1 MNIYEKFGV
10 TSNVAMI
17 IISVSVMLFGGFAMT
32 RITKKLKLPNVTAYI
47 LTGILLGPYV
57 FNLVPETIV
66 IEMDFLSDIA
76 LAFIAF
82 STGEFFKFSILKK
95 NGNKVIVITIFE
107 SLTFPI
113 FKLLLFF
120 IASSGDIFAAVIAGN
135 IADIPIVIN
144 TINILPIIIY
154 GL

>member
-66 IEMDFLSDIA
+66 IGMDFLSDIA

-82 STGEFFKFSILKK
+82 STGEFF
-95 NGNKVIVITIFE
+95 
-107 SLTFPI
+107 
-113 FKLLLFF
+113 
-120 IASSGDIFAAVIAGN
+120 
-135 IADIPIVIN
+135 
-144 TINILPIIIY
+144 
-154 GL
+154 

>member
-66 IEMDFLSDIA
+66 IGMDFLSDIA
-76 LAFIAF
+76 LAFIF
-82 STGEFFKFSILKK
+82 
-95 NGNKVIVITIFE
+95 
-107 SLTFPI
+107 
-113 FKLLLFF
+113 
-120 IASSGDIFAAVIAGN
+120 
-135 IADIPIVIN
+135 
-144 TINILPIIIY
+144 
-154 GL
+154 

>member
-66 IEMDFLSDIA
+66 IGWIFFL
-76 LAFIAF
+76 
-82 STGEFFKFSILKK
+82 IL
-95 NGNKVIVITIFE
+95 
-107 SLTFPI
+107 L
-113 FKLLLFF
+113 
-120 IASSGDIFAAVIAGN
+120 
-135 IADIPIVIN
+135 
-144 TINILPIIIY
+144 
-154 GL
+154 

>member
-57 FNLVPETIV
+57 FN
-66 IEMDFLSDIA
+66 
-76 LAFIAF
+76 
-82 STGEFFKFSILKK
+82 
-95 NGNKVIVITIFE
+95 
-107 SLTFPI
+107 
-113 FKLLLFF
+113 
-120 IASSGDIFAAVIAGN
+120 
-135 IADIPIVIN
+135 
-144 TINILPIIIY
+144 
-154 GL
+154 

>member
-66 IEMDFLSDIA
+66 IGMDFLSDIA

-95 NGNKVIVITIFE
+95 NGNKVIVITFIDFYCDVFYFE
-107 SLTFPI
+107 NEFG
-113 FKLLLFF
+113 FF
-120 IASSGDIFAAVIAGN
+120 NCFIGTCCSNCSC
-135 IADIPIVIN
+135 IN
-144 TINILPIIIY
+144 SNDN
-154 GL
+154 